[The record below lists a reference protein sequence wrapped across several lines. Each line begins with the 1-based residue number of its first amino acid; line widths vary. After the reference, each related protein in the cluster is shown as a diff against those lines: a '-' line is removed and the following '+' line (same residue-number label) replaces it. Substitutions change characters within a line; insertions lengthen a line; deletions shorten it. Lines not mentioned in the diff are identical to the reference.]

1 MKIDFHEIEFE
12 AKVRELK
19 LNFKLLNRDFLTI
32 KETFVMQT
40 NKEKMLAGELYQ
52 SFDQILSTERKE
64 VQKLLYR
71 LNQLEP
77 DNFKEKSEILN
88 LIFKDLGKNIFIEL
102 PFRCDYGYNI
112 SIGKNFFANFN
123 CTFLDSAPIKIGN
136 HVLFGPNVS
145 LFTSGHP
152 IDVEKRKK
160 LFQFAK
166 PITIEN
172 NVWIGGNTVVNP
184 GVTIGE
190 NTVIGAGSVVTKSI
204 PANVVA
210 AGNPCKVIRK
220 LD

>member
-1 MKIDFHEIEFE
+1 
-12 AKVRELK
+12 
-19 LNFKLLNRDFLTI
+19 
-32 KETFVMQT
+32 MQT

-52 SFDQILSTERKE
+52 SFDQILSKERQE

-71 LNQLEP
+71 LNHLEP
-77 DNFKEKSEILN
+77 DNFKEKSEIFN
-88 LIFKDLGKNIFIEL
+88 LIFSDLGKNIFIEL
-102 PFRCDYGYNI
+102 PFKCDYGYNI

-123 CTFLDSAPIKIGN
+123 CTFLDSAPIIIGD

-204 PANVVA
+204 PANVMA
-210 AGNPCKVIRK
+210 AGNPCKVIRN

>member
-1 MKIDFHEIEFE
+1 
-12 AKVRELK
+12 
-19 LNFKLLNRDFLTI
+19 
-32 KETFVMQT
+32 MQT
-40 NKEKMLAGELYQ
+40 NKEKMLAGEFYQ
-52 SFDQILSTERKE
+52 SFDQILSNERQA

-88 LIFKDLGKNIFIEL
+88 LIFSNLGKNTFIEL

-112 SIGKNFFANFN
+112 SVGKNFFANYN
-123 CTFLDSAPIKIGN
+123 CTFLDSAPIKIGDY
-136 HVLFGPNVS
+136 VLFGPSVS

-190 NTVIGAGSVVTKSI
+190 NSVIGAGSVVTKSI

-210 AGNPCKVIRK
+210 AGNPCIVIRN
-220 LD
+220 LN

>member
-1 MKIDFHEIEFE
+1 MK
-12 AKVRELK
+12 
-19 LNFKLLNRDFLTI
+19 
-32 KETFVMQT
+32 T
-40 NKEKMLAGELYQ
+40 NKEKMLAGEFYQ
-52 SFDQILSTERKE
+52 SFDNVLTYERLE
-64 VQKLLYR
+64 VQKLLFR
-71 LNQLEP
+71 LNHLPP
-77 DNFKEKSEILN
+77 DHFKEKSEILN
-88 LIFKDLGKNIFIEL
+88 LIFKDLGKNVFIEL

-112 SIGKNFFANFN
+112 SIGKNFFANYN
-123 CTFLDSAPIKIGN
+123 CIFLDSATIKIGD

-190 NTVIGAGSVVTKSI
+190 NAVIGAGSVVTKSI

-210 AGNPCKVIRK
+210 AGNPCKVIRN

>member
-1 MKIDFHEIEFE
+1 M
-12 AKVRELK
+12 VLK
-19 LNFKLLNRDFLTI
+19 SDFLTI
-32 KETFVMQT
+32 NETFVMQT

-52 SFDQILSTERKE
+52 SFDQILSNERQV

-77 DNFKEKSEILN
+77 DNFKEKSEILS
-88 LIFKDLGKNIFIEL
+88 LIFNCLGKNVFIEL

-112 SIGKNFFANFN
+112 SIGKNFFANYN
-123 CTFLDSAPIKIGN
+123 CTFLDSASIKIGD

-145 LFTSGHP
+145 LYTSGHP
-152 IDVEKRKK
+152 IDVENRKK

-166 PITIEN
+166 PIIIEN

-190 NTVIGAGSVVTKSI
+190 NSVIGAGSVVTKSI

-210 AGNPCKVIRK
+210 AGNPCKIIRI

>member
-1 MKIDFHEIEFE
+1 LNSDFVI
-12 AKVRELK
+12 
-19 LNFKLLNRDFLTI
+19 I
-32 KETFVMQT
+32 KESFKMQT
-40 NKEKMLAGELYQ
+40 NKEKMLAGELYH
-52 SFDQILSTERKE
+52 SFDLILSQERQE
-64 VQKLLYR
+64 AQNLLFR
-71 LNQLEP
+71 LNNLAP
-77 DNFKEKSEILN
+77 DNFKEKSAIFK
-88 LIFKDLGKNIFIEL
+88 LIFKELGRNIFIEL

-112 SIGKNFFANFN
+112 SIGKNFFANYN
-123 CTFLDSAPIKIGN
+123 CTFLDSAPIIIGD

-145 LFTSGHP
+145 LYTSGHP
-152 IDVEKRKK
+152 IEIEKRKK

-166 PITIEN
+166 SIVIEN

-190 NTVIGAGSVVTKSI
+190 NSVIGAGSVVTKSI